1 MKKLILSTVIVLA
14 LSLSFTSCRETK
26 EGDTTEVETTIEE
39 TTEDA
44 VEEVEEVEE
53 TVEVVNDSISG

>member
-26 EGDTTEVETTIEE
+26 EGDTTEVETTIEGWVSK
-39 TTEDA
+39 DY
-44 VEEVEEVEE
+44 VQPI
-53 TVEVVNDSISG
+53 D